1 MKTRVYLYIAIIIS
15 FLFNIGFFFHLKEN
29 SKHIPYTNISDE
41 YLGELLD
48 LSYSSMKLN
57 GFSLKN
63 MKGTLWKDNKDKNIE
78 LHTQMKD
85 FSIVLYFSE
94 LSCSTCIKEHLT
106 SLKKTKKIIKNIN
119 ILLVTNHLRKDV
131 QNELIQ
137 SKLDFPI
144 FELDEDSHTCLTDI
158 KKRFPT
164 ATIALFVKDSLIISS
179 YVSNSET
186 NHFNTRFYNS
196 IYRYI
201 D

>member
-1 MKTRVYLYIAIIIS
+1 MKTRIYLYIAILIS
-15 FLFNIGFFFHLKEN
+15 FLFNIGFFLNLKE
-29 SKHIPYTNISDE
+29 SKKYIAHTNISDE

-57 GFSLKN
+57 GLSLEN
-63 MKGTLWKDNKDKNIE
+63 MKGSLWKDNKIE
-78 LHTQMKD
+78 NTEIQTQLKD

-94 LSCSTCIKEHLT
+94 LSCSTCIKDHLA
-106 SLKKTKKIIKNIN
+106 SLKKIKRTIKNIN
-119 ILLVTNHLRKDV
+119 ILLITNHLRQDV

-144 FELDEDSHTCLTDI
+144 FEIGEDSITYLTKI
-158 KKRFPT
+158 KKRFPA
-164 ATIALFVKDSLIISS
+164 ATIALFIKDSFIISS
-179 YVSNSET
+179 YISNSET
-186 NHFNTRFYNS
+186 NHFNAQFYNS